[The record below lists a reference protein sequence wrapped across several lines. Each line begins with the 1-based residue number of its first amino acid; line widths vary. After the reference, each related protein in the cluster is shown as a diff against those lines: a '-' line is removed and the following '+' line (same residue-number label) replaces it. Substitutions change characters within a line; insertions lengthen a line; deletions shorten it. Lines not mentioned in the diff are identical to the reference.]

1 MNCLHSHNVC
11 DDWGWF
17 VDTETNKHTHL
28 IQLDNYKKEKNVFDS
43 IYLLK
48 IIDEYEYYNEML
60 KKKIKKIKKIKKNK
74 KNFILIACFIT
85 LTIVLIVYILIHI
98 FIFC

>member
-1 MNCLHSHNVC
+1 MNCLHSHNLC

-17 VDTETNKHTHL
+17 VDTETNKHIHL
-28 IQLDNYKKEKNVFDS
+28 IQIDNYKKNKNVFDY

-48 IIDEYEYYNEML
+48 IIDEYYYYNKLL
-60 KKKIKKIKKIKKNK
+60 KKKIKKIKKNK
-74 KNFILIACFIT
+74 KNFILIASFIT
-85 LTIVLIVYILIHI
+85 LTIVLIVYLLIHI